1 MHDGDEVGLV
11 LLARE
16 EGMTLREA
24 AELAGV
30 PLSTAGAWAAG
41 LLPRSY
47 TVFRQVVLSRMCID
61 F

>member
-1 MHDGDEVGLV
+1 MGGADEKLDPRGSGTEVRMHDGDEVGLV

-30 PLSTAGAWAAG
+30 TLSTAGC
-41 LLPRSY
+41 
-47 TVFRQVVLSRMCID
+47 V
-61 F
+61 

>member
-30 PLSTAGAWAAG
+30 PPQHRRRVGRRPPAEELHGRAVG
-41 LLPRSY
+41 LR
-47 TVFRQVVLSRMCID
+47 
-61 F
+61 

>member
-47 TVFRQVVLSRMCID
+47 TGAPLLMCNRKWSE
-61 F
+61 